1 MNSAKARQNIDFGSG
16 PVWKCIFAQAFP
28 LIIAQFVQLLYNV
41 VDRIYI
47 GHMDG
52 GNSIALTGVGLCF
65 PVITLIVAFT
75 ALCGNGG
82 VPLFSIARGEGD
94 NERAAKIL
102 GNSYCLLLSIALALT
117 TLCYIFRR
125 PILFTF
131 GASEASIVYALEYL
145 DIYLAGTIFAMTSTG
160 LNGYINAQGFPR
172 IGMLSV
178 VIGAVANIILD
189 PVFIFVFDM
198 GVRGAALATII
209 SQALSA
215 LWVLSFLTGKRANI
229 RLTAKNIRFHKGIT
243 GRILKLGTANFIAQG
258 TNFVV
263 QAACNATLQKY
274 GGDIFI
280 GIMTVT
286 NSVREVFSLP
296 VSGISSGAQP
306 VIGFNYG
313 AKKYSRVTSGI
324 NFTTLFAAVYTM
336 LAWILMLLFPRFWFG
351 IFSSDAQL
359 IESGIS
365 ALRIYFFGFVFMA
378 LQFSGQCTFQALG
391 DAKHAIFFSILRKIV
406 IVVPLTLL
414 LPALGFGVKGV
425 FMAEPVSNII
435 GGLACFIT
443 MRCTVY
449 RRLKKES
456 VNV

>member
-1 MNSAKARQNIDFGSG
+1 MNTRKAKQNIDFGNG
-16 PVWKCIFAQAFP
+16 PVWKRIFAQAFP
-28 LIIAQFVQLLYNV
+28 LIIAQLVQLLYNV

-52 GNSIALTGVGLCF
+52 GNSLALTGVGLNF
-65 PVITLIVAFT
+65 PIITLIVAFT
-75 ALCGNGG
+75 ALFGNGG

-94 NERAAKIL
+94 NEKAGKIL
-102 GNSYCLLLSIALALT
+102 GNSYCLLLCGAAALT
-117 TLCYIFRR
+117 VLCYIFRR
-125 PILFTF
+125 PILFAF
-131 GASEASIVYALEYL
+131 GASEASIVYALQYL
-145 DIYLAGTIFAMTSTG
+145 DIYLAGTLFAMSSTG
-160 LNGYINAQGFPR
+160 LNGYINAQGFPH

-178 VIGAVANIILD
+178 TIGAVTNIILD
-189 PVFIFVFDM
+189 PIFIFVFDM
-198 GVRGAALATII
+198 GVRGAALATVI

-215 LWVLSFLTGKRANI
+215 FWVLSFLTGKRAQI
-229 RLTAKNIRFHKGIT
+229 RLQPKNIRFHKGVT

-258 TNFVV
+258 TNFAV

-274 GGDIFI
+274 GGDLFI
-280 GIMTVT
+280 GVMTVT

-313 AKKYSRVTSGI
+313 AKKYSRVTAGI
-324 NFTTLFAAVYTM
+324 NFTTVVAASYTA
-336 LAWILMLLFPRFWFG
+336 LAWLLMLLFPRFWFG
-351 IFSSDAQL
+351 IFSSDTQL
-359 IESGIS
+359 IEAGIT

-391 DAKHAIFFSILRKIV
+391 DARHAIFFSMLRKIV

-414 LPALGFGVKGV
+414 LPALGLGVWGV
-425 FMAEPVSNII
+425 FMAEPVSNIV

-443 MRCTVY
+443 MRMTVY
-449 RRLKKES
+449 KRLKNES
-456 VNV
+456 AIV